1 MRPRLALGLLPLA
14 LLLATATLSSADQA
28 GGASGT
34 PNDEAPGVSEESPP
48 APMERAGEGQASGS
62 GEADASGAEAAG
74 EGQADEGEETALEP
88 IALQESIQ
96 SNANVSLPQDI

>member
-14 LLLATATLSSADQA
+14 LLLAAAALSSADQA
-28 GGASGT
+28 GGAS
-34 PNDEAPGVSEESPP
+34 EESPP
-48 APMERAGEGQASGS
+48 VPMEQAGEGRASGS
-62 GEADASGAEAAG
+62 GEADAPGAEAAG